1 MSKKLYFATEAR
13 FIRKGNKV
21 YGGFT
26 NKLWDRYLAIFD
38 EMIIIARVRDAELG
52 DTISDQSLASSEKV
66 SFMDLPY
73 YIGYKE
79 YLKKRKTI
87 CKVLRDNLKNDGA
100 YLCRIPGQ
108 VGNLVINELSRKK
121 IKYGCEIVGDP
132 WEVMSQGDMNY
143 FIRQF
148 IRGYSYFSLKRMVKG
163 SSCNLYV
170 TEQTLQTRYPSKKG
184 VYTTSA
190 SNVMLRDNVIACEP
204 HKSTNKQIK
213 IISIGSLEQ
222 MYKSPDVVLEAL
234 SYLRKDGYDCYL
246 TWLGDG
252 RYKEDMINLA
262 ESLHIKEFVNFVGN
276 VDAEE
281 VWDYLRESNMFVL
294 ASITEGLPRA
304 MIEAMSQGLPCIG
317 TEIGG
322 ITELIE
328 KEMLVKKKDVLGL
341 VKKIEMLLNDKK
353 LMWEQAC
360 RNLEKSYQFKES
372 ILSRRREEFYQVLS
386 NLL

>member
-1 MSKKLYFATEAR
+1 MNKKLYFATEAR
-13 FIRKGNKV
+13 FVRKGNKV

-26 NKLWDRYLAIFD
+26 NKLWERYLAVFD

-52 DTISDQSLASSEKV
+52 DKISEQSLASSERV

-79 YLKKRKTI
+79 YLKKRKAI
-87 CKVLRDNLKNDGA
+87 RKVLRDNLKNDGV

-108 VGNLVINELSRKK
+108 VGNLVINELSRKN

-148 IRGYSYFSLKRMVKG
+148 IRGYSFFSLKRQVKG

-170 TEQTLQTRYPSKKG
+170 TEKTLQTRYPSNTG

-190 SNVMLRDNVIACEP
+190 SNVMLRDNMIACEP
-204 HKSTNKQIK
+204 HKTTNKQIR

-222 MYKSPDVVLEAL
+222 MYKSPDIVLKAL
-234 SYLRKDGYDCYL
+234 SHLREDGYDCNL

-252 RYKEDMINLA
+252 RYKEDMVNLA
-262 ESLHIKEFVNFVGN
+262 ESLRIKEFVNFVGN

-281 VWDYLRESNMFVL
+281 VWDFLRESDVFVL

-304 MIEAMSQGLPCIG
+304 MIEAMSQGIPCIG
-317 TEIGG
+317 TVAGG
-322 ITELIE
+322 IPELID
-328 KEMLVKKKDVLGL
+328 KEMLVKKKDVMGL
-341 VKKIEMLLNDKK
+341 VQKIEMLLNDKK
-353 LMWEQAC
+353 LMWEQAS
-360 RNLEKSYQFKES
+360 RNLSKSYQFKES
-372 ILSRRREEFYQVLS
+372 VLSKRREEFYQELS